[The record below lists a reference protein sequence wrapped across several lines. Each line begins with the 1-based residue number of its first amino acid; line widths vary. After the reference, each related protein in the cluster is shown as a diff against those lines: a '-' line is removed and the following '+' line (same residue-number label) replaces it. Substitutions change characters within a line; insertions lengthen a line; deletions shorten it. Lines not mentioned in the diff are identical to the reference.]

1 MQGITSSRFR
11 MTPIFSISVRTAS
24 THTGTYTARNLHS
37 KITAISKG
45 TCHKSQRTSSA
56 KFCCVPCPSASAHAI
71 NLPYSYR
78 CQSRPSRKQY
88 KFTLQLNAALL
99 KGRMHMH
106 KHILCT
112 HSSPQPVCSTSTQ
125 GHKDLAL
132 GEHYQS
138 CNKVQGELTAAGDR
152 AKPSPG
158 NINSTV
164 ICLAQSALCSSKH
177 GALPT
182 GDEKG

>member
-11 MTPIFSISVRTAS
+11 MTPIFLISVRTAS

-88 KFTLQLNAALL
+88 KFTLQLNATLL
-99 KGRMHMH
+99 KGRMHTH

-112 HSSPQPVCSTSTQ
+112 NTFCAHT
-125 GHKDLAL
+125 
-132 GEHYQS
+132 
-138 CNKVQGELTAAGDR
+138 
-152 AKPSPG
+152 
-158 NINSTV
+158 
-164 ICLAQSALCSSKH
+164 
-177 GALPT
+177 ALPSQSVALQHRDT
-182 GDEKG
+182 KIWLLESTISPVTKSRAS